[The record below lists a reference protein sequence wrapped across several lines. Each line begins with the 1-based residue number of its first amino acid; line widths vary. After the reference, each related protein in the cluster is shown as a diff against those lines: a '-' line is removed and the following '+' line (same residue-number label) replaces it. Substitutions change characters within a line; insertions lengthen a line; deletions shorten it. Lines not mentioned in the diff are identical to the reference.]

1 MHFLWNFAFKFLGFV
16 HNWKQKYN
24 QNTVRRTEIKDFG
37 VWWEAGNTKNLAAES
52 VLQRLPGQGG
62 LESYISNQTAGCF
75 TSQTEQPAFLSFT
88 ILHTSLY
95 SFPFCSKQPFHISR
109 KGKKKNHSFNT
120 ELMKQAPQ
128 WDSLLLAVV
137 QMMYFQGR
145 SSKQQ
150 QASAGALL

>member
-62 LESYISNQTAGCF
+62 LESYIKHPAVWLL

-109 KGKKKNHSFNT
+109 KGKKKHSFNT

-150 QASAGALL
+150 QASTGALL